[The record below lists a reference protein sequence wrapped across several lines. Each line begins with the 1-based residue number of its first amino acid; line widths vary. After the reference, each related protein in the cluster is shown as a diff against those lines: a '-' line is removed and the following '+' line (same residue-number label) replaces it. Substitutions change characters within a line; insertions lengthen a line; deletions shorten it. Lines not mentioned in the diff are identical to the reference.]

1 MVRFTKPGPP
11 STQSLR
17 SRIGVT
23 SAGFVLALT
32 GCGAKAAFSPPPI
45 DLSVSLSSTTIVVP
59 PGGMSVNVP
68 VVIVAPT
75 ETATLTICCLP
86 QGVSESYQESE
97 SNPSGLLTLAANSAT
112 VPGTYMPT
120 ITVGSSGQTASLV
133 FTLIVSAPVKP

>member
-1 MVRFTKPGPP
+1 
-11 STQSLR
+11 
-17 SRIGVT
+17 
-23 SAGFVLALT
+23 
-32 GCGAKAAFSPPPI
+32 
-45 DLSVSLSSTTIVVP
+45 
-59 PGGMSVNVP
+59 MSVNVP

-75 ETATLTICCLP
+75 ETATLTICGLP